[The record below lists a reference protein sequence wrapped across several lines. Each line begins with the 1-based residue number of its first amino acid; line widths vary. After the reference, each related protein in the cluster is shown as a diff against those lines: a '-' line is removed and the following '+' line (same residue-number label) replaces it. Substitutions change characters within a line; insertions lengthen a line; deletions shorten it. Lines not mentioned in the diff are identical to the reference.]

1 MAHQIV
7 CFGEVLWDVLPTE
20 SIAGGAPMNV
30 AIRLQSLGVSSAVI
44 SKIGTDALGQTLVDI
59 ISDKKVAT
67 DLIQL
72 DHLLPTG
79 EVLVHLDA
87 KGSATYD
94 IVYPSAWDGILVS
107 EANTEA
113 VKAADALV
121 FGSLACRDQVTK
133 STLFEL
139 LKSAKYKIFDV
150 NIRPPFYST
159 ELLLE
164 LMHLSDFIKLNDD
177 ELLEVASKL
186 GSKSTDIEE
195 NIEFLA
201 QLLTQTK
208 TICITKGD
216 QGAVLYQNNTFY
228 SHNGYKVE
236 VADTIGAG
244 DSFLAALLSKVLYQ
258 DDCNEALEYACAVGA
273 LVASKKGAN
282 PVITSNQIFE
292 IIHREK

>member
-1 MAHQIV
+1 
-7 CFGEVLWDVLPTE
+7 
-20 SIAGGAPMNV
+20 
-30 AIRLQSLGVSSAVI
+30 
-44 SKIGTDALGQTLVDI
+44 
-59 ISDKKVAT
+59 
-67 DLIQL
+67 
-72 DHLLPTG
+72 
-79 EVLVHLDA
+79 
-87 KGSATYD
+87 
-94 IVYPSAWDGILVS
+94 
-107 EANTEA
+107 
-113 VKAADALV
+113 
-121 FGSLACRDQVTK
+121 
-133 STLFEL
+133 
-139 LKSAKYKIFDV
+139 
-150 NIRPPFYST
+150 
-159 ELLLE
+159 
-164 LMHLSDFIKLNDD
+164 MHLSDFIKLNDD

-201 QLLTQTK
+201 ELTLTK

-282 PVITSNQIFE
+282 PVITSDQIFE